1 MHQFKGSSTR
11 YIQLR
16 TKNVEKINW
25 YHKEYTILYI
35 NISAIMGAA
44 LEPKRWKLSAH
55 SLGNIARQEIQKG
68 NSLSTWPHSMHG
80 APRYHSYGPA

>member
-25 YHKEYTILYI
+25 YHEEYTILYL

-44 LEPKRWKLSAH
+44 SEPKR
-55 SLGNIARQEIQKG
+55 
-68 NSLSTWPHSMHG
+68 
-80 APRYHSYGPA
+80 